1 MFSEKVKYIGV
12 DDTDLDL
19 FESQYHVPQG
29 MCYNSYVLMADSI
42 TVMDTVDRRKTDEWM
57 AKLEAAL
64 NGAKPTYLVV
74 QHVEPDHSGSV
85 GAFLQKYPDTQVV
98 KFFCKPIILHP
109 IWFVAPPKTFTVF
122 FSFEYLG
129 EEPSLISKIAGTFIL
144 KVKFSIVLLP
154 IPLFGV
160 LITLKRLILSLEL

>member
-98 KFFCKPIILHP
+98 ATRPAHKMLQQ
-109 IWFVAPPKTFTVF
+109 
-122 FSFEYLG
+122 
-129 EEPSLISKIAGTFIL
+129 
-144 KVKFSIVLLP
+144 
-154 IPLFGV
+154 FGV
-160 LITLKRLILSLEL
+160 

>member
-19 FESQYHVPQG
+19 FESQYRIPQG

-85 GAFLQKYPDTQVV
+85 IPRHAGGGYPSRAQDVAAVRGRGGARD
-98 KFFCKPIILHP
+98 
-109 IWFVAPPKTFTVF
+109 
-122 FSFEYLG
+122 SD
-129 EEPSLISKIAGTFIL
+129 
-144 KVKFSIVLLP
+144 
-154 IPLFGV
+154 
-160 LITLKRLILSLEL
+160 